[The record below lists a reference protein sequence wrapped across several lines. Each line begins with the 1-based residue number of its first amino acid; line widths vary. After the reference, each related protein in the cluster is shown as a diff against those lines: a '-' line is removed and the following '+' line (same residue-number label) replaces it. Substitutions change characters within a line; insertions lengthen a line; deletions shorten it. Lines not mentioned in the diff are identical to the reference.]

1 MVRAVIGKVHLYIS
15 IAFSSR
21 LQTIHSPEA
30 ESVCIVPYTY
40 ARFGHSLPI
49 LFCFLWYTMWVH
61 CWLHGSTDRH
71 GIREKTKNKPILI
84 HWYVWH
90 RFSYYPVWCV
100 TVCFGG
106 VVVLCS
112 LWSRWKD
119 KRKTNI
125 VPHTI
130 ACTTKSIRL
139 ACNIIR
145 MQSHQVLC
153 GMLL

>member
-1 MVRAVIGKVHLYIS
+1 MVRAVIGKVHLHIS

-49 LFCFLWYTMWVH
+49 LFAFCDTPCGYTVGYMDQPIDMEH
-61 CWLHGSTDRH
+61 
-71 GIREKTKNKPILI
+71 EKKTKNKPILI

-106 VVVLCS
+106 LVVLCS